1 MTSSDSTHAVTGEEP
16 GHTDGVPPPERPR
29 SRLLLL
35 WDVDHTLIETRGVGR
50 AIYDRAFLAATGR
63 PLDQLATISGRT
75 ELDIMRESLRLNAL
89 EPTDEAVR
97 RLADALI
104 RGYQDARDELAAQG
118 RALPGAHATLAAL
131 ADNPAVFQTVLTGNL
146 HAVARIKLEVFD
158 LDRFLDL
165 DVGAYGDDH
174 TERSE
179 LVAIAQRRAAQR
191 TGTPS
196 DNDTTILIGDTPND
210 VAAALT
216 AGVRVIGL
224 ATGKTSTAELQDA
237 GATWTANQALDIQAL
252 IEALVPI

>member
-1 MTSSDSTHAVTGEEP
+1 MTSPDRTHAVTGEEP
-16 GHTDGVPPPERPR
+16 GHTDGVPASER
-29 SRLLLL
+29 SRLLVL

-75 ELDIMRESLRLNAL
+75 ELDIMRESLRLNGL
-89 EPTDEAVR
+89 QPTDETVN
-97 RLADALI
+97 RLAAALI
-104 RGYQDARDELAAQG
+104 EGYEDARDELATQG

-131 ADNPAVFQTVLTGNL
+131 ADNPTVFQTVLTGNL
-146 HAVARIKLEVFD
+146 REVARIKLEVFD

-165 DVGAYGDDH
+165 DAGAYGDDH

-179 LVAIAQRRAAQR
+179 LVALAQHRATQR
-191 TGTPS
+191 TGTPF
-196 DNDTTILIGDTPND
+196 DNNTTILLGDTPND

-224 ATGKTSTAELQDA
+224 ATGKTTLAELHDA
-237 GATWTANQALDIQAL
+237 GATWTATQALDILAL
-252 IEALVPI
+252 IEALAPS